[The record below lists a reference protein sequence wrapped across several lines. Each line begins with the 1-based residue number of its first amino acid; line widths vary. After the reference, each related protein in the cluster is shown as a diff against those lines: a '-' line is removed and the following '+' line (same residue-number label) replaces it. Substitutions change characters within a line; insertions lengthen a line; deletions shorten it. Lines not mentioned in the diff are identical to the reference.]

1 MSDLLASN
9 SISALYGDGRDLR
22 NDANKA
28 MRLAL
33 EMHAL
38 GLVGGNKTNENVPD
52 LSQLEPPKKCQNTK
66 ETIKVPTSEHV
77 AEIVGKQ
84 GCKIRILR
92 EKTNTYI
99 KTPGRGEEPQ
109 FVITGR
115 AEDVAIAAAEIR
127 EAAEHFTVIRAQRS
141 RVGSMVAAHGA
152 LGSEH
157 GTVTVKVRVPYKV
170 VGLVVGP
177 RGSTIKRIQNETH
190 TYIVTPSR
198 EKDPVFEVTGLPE
211 NVEVA
216 KQEIEAYIATRTG
229 TGSIDRDLDFAA
241 NGVDI
246 GDDGEIENPI
256 AGNSS
261 ASTSERALAALQAFG
276 SLSLGDRLK
285 VDQFL
290 QSLSG
295 TSVGKPQSSPNS
307 KPAIEPK
314 HITSPGPVFPTV
326 SSPQSESLKMNAMPP
341 LLGGSL
347 LGSNFSS
354 FMLPD
359 STRNF
364 LSNMD
369 EPETKSSPPEIN
381 SLSLKSNFALY
392 QKSLANPITE
402 LEPTDDTPQ
411 IVVNLKEIGVDL
423 DKDVG
428 RSIQKKEEE
437 KGKDVDVSKSKLNP
451 TAASWCPPA
460 TKVIKPIQKPSS
472 VNLAP
477 NFANSSKNRRTP
489 PNIQKIAAG
498 DGIYIQTKQKQTTLR
513 SSRDMQN
520 FPALN
525 PGALPQAPN
534 AITKKSPTTGQLT
547 STMTNSLLT
556 RNLVRSPSPSDDT
569 RSMATLES
577 GYGTESMSDVSSVSG
592 KALCILCHQNSR
604 SAALVPCGHSSFCYT
619 CALTIAAMTD
629 ARCPL
634 CSSPVSMA
642 LKIK

>member
-1 MSDLLASN
+1 
-9 SISALYGDGRDLR
+9 
-22 NDANKA
+22 

-38 GLVGGNKTNENVPD
+38 GLVGGNKANENVPD

-152 LGSEH
+152 LGAEH

-295 TSVGKPQSSPNS
+295 TSVGKQSSPTS

-314 HITSPGPVFPTV
+314 HITSPGPVFSTF
-326 SSPQSESLKMNAMPP
+326 SSPQSGSLKMNAMPP

-359 STRNF
+359 STRSF
-364 LSNMD
+364 LSNID
-369 EPETKSSPPEIN
+369 EPETKSAPPEIN

-392 QKSLANPITE
+392 QKSLANPITDV
-402 LEPTDDTPQ
+402 EPTDDTPQ

-428 RSIQKKEEE
+428 RSIQKKDEE

-534 AITKKSPTTGQLT
+534 AITKNSPTTGQLT

-634 CSSPVSMA
+634 CSNPVSMA